1 MEDFLLDTD
10 KDIKTSG
17 GDLVIGR
24 SDEQHQELLLIT
36 NKGEWKEKP
45 TMAVGLHGFL
55 KDDDANG
62 ALAEIKS
69 EFERDGMEVN
79 FVGFEKDKIK
89 IDAHY

>member
-1 MEDFLLDTD
+1 MNDFLLDND
-10 KDIKTSG
+10 KDIKTLG

-45 TMAVGLHGFL
+45 TMAVGLAGFL

-62 ALAEIKS
+62 ALAEIKQ
-69 EFERDGMEVN
+69 EFERDGMNVN
-79 FVGFEKDKIK
+79 YIGFVNEKIE
-89 IDAHY
+89 IDAAY